1 MIGQPAPASA
11 PLPGFSVFWG
21 ILGRLVTEVLSRR
34 GYGSFVI
41 QIEDGKIKRVHMNQS
56 FAPEQLPRI

>member
-11 PLPGFSVFWG
+11 PLPGFQVFWN

-34 GYGSFVI
+34 GFGSFVI
-41 QIEDGKIKRVHMNQS
+41 QIEDGKVKRVHMNQS
-56 FAPEQLPRI
+56 FTPEQLPRI